1 MTLKSLKTNRLL
13 LVCFSLAWS
22 AASLYAADEPT
33 RFGYPEALA
42 AATHKVEPVYPE
54 GVRRLNIESRVDID
68 AYVETD
74 GSVYST
80 IVVCGDLK
88 LVDAA
93 EDAVKQW
100 KFKPFME
107 NGHPIRAIAR
117 LVFQMKPPT
126 STKASR

>member
-1 MTLKSLKTNRLL
+1 MTHQSLKNTIFLL
-13 LVCFSLAWS
+13 PCFCLTWTAT
-22 AASLYAADEPT
+22 ALYAADEPA
-33 RFGYPEALA
+33 RFGYPEALTA
-42 AATHKVEPVYPE
+42 AIHQVEPVYPE
-54 GVRRLNIESRVDID
+54 KARRLKIESNVAID

-80 IVVCGDLK
+80 IIVWGDPK

-93 EDAVKQW
+93 ENAAKEW

-117 LVFQMKPPT
+117 LLFEMKPP
-126 STKASR
+126 SSNRASR

>member
-1 MTLKSLKTNRLL
+1 MAQRSLIKNSFLPA
-13 LVCFSLAWS
+13 CFCLAWS
-22 AASLYAADEPT
+22 AAALYAADEPA

-42 AATHKVEPVYPE
+42 AAIHKVEPVYPE
-54 GVRRLNIESRVDID
+54 GVRHLKIQSRVEID

-80 IVVCGDLK
+80 IIVCGDLK

-93 EDAVKQW
+93 EDAAKQW

-107 NGHPIRAIAR
+107 DGHPIRAIAR